1 MYMPSRFEF
10 ERAVRASSLPPLSR
24 LLALTIATWAD
35 VRTGVIPE
43 RLMPS
48 LTSLEKSTGMA
59 RGSVRTHL
67 DNLEAGGWLDRN
79 RPSVAAARAEKA
91 RTRYR
96 IKVPKDAVV
105 PDSDGI
111 ELEQEPSGARAGAA
125 LADSELGQE
134 LPLTRAGAAL
144 ELGQELTPSRAGAA
158 LSSSYGP
165 QKSVEVPPTAAT
177 KPLPDRMTDAFL
189 DRFARGNAYSRRQ
202 VRGVIDTTL
211 GNGTTPDELWKA
223 LERLG
228 DTSKPVS
235 PGTLQFAFA
244 EIRKTNNVTPLRTST
259 TDERV
264 AAGLALAAK
273 YRAEEERAALEA
285 APTKPQE
292 TA

>member
-1 MYMPSRFEF
+1 MPSRFEY
-10 ERAVRASSLPPLSR
+10 ERAVRASDLAPLSR

-48 LTSLEKSTGMA
+48 LTGLEKATGMA

-96 IKVPKDAVV
+96 IKVPKGVVV
-105 PDSDGI
+105 PDADGI
-111 ELEQEPSGARAGAA
+111 EQEQELNGARAGDA
-125 LADSELGQE
+125 LVDSGLGQE
-134 LPLTRAGAAL
+134 LPQARAGAAL

-165 QKSVEVPPTAAT
+165 RKSVEVPPSAVA

-189 DRFARGNAYSRRQ
+189 DRFARGNAYGRRQ
-202 VRGVIDTTL
+202 VRTVISDTL
-211 GNGTTPDELWKA
+211 SNGTDPDELWKA

-228 DTSKPVS
+228 DTSRPVS

-244 EIRKTNNVTPLRTST
+244 DIRKTSNVTPLRTST

-264 AAGLALAAK
+264 AAGLALAEK

-285 APTKPQE
+285 APPTPQE
-292 TA
+292 SA